1 MIKLVNFLLLIEN
14 FTDYNKKDIDR
25 GNTPLDVYKICC
37 CIRETFCLSY
47 AIRKKTN
54 LYLYFQNKNVLIKF
68 EGRSL
73 RYLSSDERSQ
83 ALLLQKALEKT
94 TLYENPHTDDW
105 IKSTPGIYLKKFK
118 NPDAFILWLKFMEL
132 NNILC
137 ILNSISPSEVPF
149 LAHMYDLPPLKK
161 FSELDLL
168 SKFFIIISLTSHI
181 NKPLINFLYSVIRAF
196 PSMRENIILTSLD
209 HIKSTE
215 DKILYINFRIDQQE
229 STKNLN
235 L

>member
-1 MIKLVNFLLLIEN
+1 MVNFLLLIEN

-25 GNTPLDVYKICC
+25 GNTPLDIYNICC

-47 AIRKKTN
+47 AIRKNTN
-54 LYLYFQNKNVLIKF
+54 LYLFFQNKNVLIRF

-83 ALLLQKALEKT
+83 ALLLQKALEKAP
-94 TLYENPHTDDW
+94 LYESAYTDEW
-105 IKSTPGIYLKKFK
+105 MKSTPGIYVKKFS
-118 NPDAFILWLKFMEL
+118 NPDAFVLWLKLIEL
-132 NNILC
+132 KNILC
-137 ILNSISPSEVPF
+137 ISNSISASEIPF
-149 LAHMYDLPPLKK
+149 LAHMYDLPPIKK
-161 FSELDLL
+161 FSEFNTP
-168 SKFFIIISLTSHI
+168 STFFIIISVPSHI
-181 NKPLINFLYSVIRAF
+181 NKPLINFLYSVVRVF
-196 PSMRENIILTSLD
+196 PSMLENIVLTSLNQ
-209 HIKSTE
+209 IKSTE